1 MQCSCKIANNLLGEF
16 LSTKEQKKIFLIDG
30 SGYMFRAYYAM
41 MRQNLRNSKGTP
53 TGAVLA
59 FTRMLLKVIKD
70 KKPDYAAI
78 AFDRPEPTHRHS
90 IFPKYKANRNAAPE
104 DLVSQIPLIHR
115 VVEILNIPLLVE
127 AGLEADDL
135 LGSLAHEALK
145 EKFEVLLITA
155 DKDFAQLVNE
165 KIRIWDPMKDEEY
178 GPKEIEEKWGIAPD
192 KFIDIQ
198 ALMGDSTDNI
208 PGAPGIGEKTAVS
221 LIQEFGSLDNLLK
234 SVTKVKRPRQKQILE
249 ENKDLILLS
258 RELCRIKCDAEQK
271 NSLEN
276 YRLKDAN
283 IELGREFFI
292 EELEFKN
299 ILEQLPG
306 YESSD
311 SKTTE
316 DTEPL
321 IQKNEKYRK
330 IISKSDLGKL
340 IKTLE
345 KSTSFSIDLETT
357 SLDPKEAEI
366 VGLSLSVSA
375 GEAFYI
381 PVGHKNEPKSEQLS
395 LKLVM
400 KELSPFLLSEEKE
413 KIGQN
418 IKYDISVFRENGYE
432 IKGKI
437 FDTMLASYLILS
449 NRTSHG
455 LDHLAEE
462 YFGISTIKYVD
473 ICGKGAKQISFS
485 EVSIEDATQYASQD
499 ADITFR
505 LAEKMKEQLKEDKLD
520 ELFSDL
526 EIPLLAILLD
536 METTGIRLNVD
547 LLNRM
552 SSKLEVEL
560 EGMTKKIYELAEEE
574 FNINSTVQLRRILF
588 ENLNL
593 PIMKKTKTGASTDI
607 DTLERLSHLHE
618 LPNMILQYRQ
628 LTKLK
633 NTYVDALPRLVYK
646 KTGRIHTHFNQT
658 ITATGR
664 LSSSD
669 PNLQNIPI
677 RTDLGKEIRSAFIP
691 KEGWSIFACDY
702 SQIELRVLA
711 HFTLDPSLVDAFS
724 KGEDVHSTTASA
736 VFGVSLKEVTSEMR
750 RIAKAVNFGIIYG
763 QGAFGLSKTL
773 GIPQSEARS
782 FIEKYF
788 ERFASVPAFVNKIVE
803 EVKEKGYISTLLGR
817 RRYIPDIESRN
828 QNLRRASER
837 TAVNSVIQGSAA
849 DIIKKAMVDI
859 FTKLETENKQTKMLV
874 QVHDE
879 LLFESPRKEL
889 ESSMEFASSEMEN
902 AISLEVPVVVE
913 VHAGKNWGEL
923 K

>member
-1 MQCSCKIANNLLGEF
+1 M
-16 LSTKEQKKIFLIDG
+16 STKEQKRIFLIDG

-41 MRQNLRNSKGTP
+41 MRQNLRNSKGAP

-59 FTRMLLKVIKD
+59 FTRMLLKVIRD
-70 KKPDYAAI
+70 KKPEYVAI

-90 IFPKYKANRNAAPE
+90 IFPEYKANRDAAPE
-104 DLVSQIPLIHR
+104 DLVLQIPLIHR
-115 VVEILNIPLLVE
+115 VVKSLNIPLLVE

-135 LGSLAHEALK
+135 MGSLAKEALK
-145 EKFEVLLITA
+145 DGFEVLLITG

-165 KIRIWDPMKDEEY
+165 KIHIWDPMKDEEY
-178 GPKEIEEKWGIAPD
+178 GPEEIEKKWGISPD

-221 LIQEFGSLDNLLK
+221 LIQEFGNLDSLLN
-234 SVTKVKRPRQKQILE
+234 SIEEVKKPKQKQILE

-271 NSLEN
+271 NPLED
-276 YRLKDAN
+276 YKLKNADM
-283 IELGREFFI
+283 ELAKELLVD
-292 EELEFKN
+292 ELEFKN

-306 YESSD
+306 YKKSD
-311 SKTTE
+311 SKKIE
-316 DTEPL
+316 DTVL
-321 IQKNEKYRK
+321 SIKKNEKYKK
-330 IISKSDLGKL
+330 ITTKTDLEKL
-340 IKTLE
+340 IKILE
-345 KSTSFSIDLETT
+345 KSMSFSIDLETT

-366 VGLSLSVSA
+366 VGLSLSAKSEE
-375 GEAFYI
+375 GFYI
-381 PVGHKNEPKSEQLS
+381 PVGHKNEPKNEQLP
-395 LKLVM
+395 LKFVM
-400 KELSPFLLSEEKE
+400 EKLSPFLLSEEKE

-418 IKYDISVFRENGYE
+418 IKYDISVFRENGFE
-432 IKGKI
+432 VKGTI
-437 FDTMLASYLILS
+437 FDTMLASYLLFS

-462 YFGISTIKYVD
+462 FFGISTIKYVD

-505 LAEKMKEQLKEDKLD
+505 LAENMKEQLKEDQLD

-526 EIPLLAILLD
+526 EIPLLKILLD
-536 METTGIRLNVD
+536 METTGIRLDVS
-547 LLNRM
+547 LLNKM

-560 EGMTKKIYELAEEE
+560 ERMTKKIYELAEEE

-593 PIMKKTKTGASTDI
+593 PIIKKTKTGASTDI
-607 DTLERLSHLHE
+607 DTLEKLAHLHE
-618 LPNMILQYRQ
+618 LPNIILQYRQ

-664 LSSSD
+664 LSSSI

-677 RTDLGKEIRSAFIP
+677 RSDLGKEIRSAFIP
-691 KEGWSIFACDY
+691 KEGWSVFACDY

-711 HFTLDPSLVDAFS
+711 HFTLDPSLIDSFS
-724 KGEDVHSTTASA
+724 RGEDVHSTTASA
-736 VFGVSLKEVTSEMR
+736 VFSVSLEEVTSEMR

-773 GIPQSEARS
+773 GIPQTEARS

-788 ERFASVPAFVNKIVE
+788 ERFSSVPLFVEKVIG

-817 RRYIPDIESRN
+817 RRYIPDIDSRN
-828 QNLRRASER
+828 QNLRKASER

-859 FTKLETENKQTKMLV
+859 FSKLEDEKKQTKMLV

-879 LLFESPRKEL
+879 LLFESPPNEL
-889 ESSMEFASSEMEN
+889 DSSIDFVSREMEN
-902 AISLEVPVVVE
+902 AILLEVPVVVE
-913 VHAGKNWGEL
+913 VHSGRNWGEL

>member
-1 MQCSCKIANNLLGEF
+1 MSP
-16 LSTKEQKKIFLIDG
+16 KEQKRIFLIDG

-41 MRQNLRNSKGTP
+41 IRQNLRNSKGAP

-59 FTRMLLKVIKD
+59 FTRMLLKVIRD
-70 KKPDYAAI
+70 KKPEYAAI

-90 IFPKYKANRNAAPE
+90 IFPEYKANRDAAPE
-104 DLVSQIPLIHR
+104 DLVLQIPLIHR
-115 VVEILNIPLLVE
+115 VVESLNIPLLVE

-135 LGSLAHEALK
+135 LGSLAQEALK
-145 EKFEVLLITA
+145 NEFEVLLITG

-165 KIRIWDPMKDEEY
+165 KIHIWDPMKDEEY
-178 GPKEIEEKWGIAPD
+178 GPQEIENKWGISPD

-221 LIQEFGSLDNLLK
+221 LIQEFGSLDSLLD
-234 SVTKVKRPRQKQILE
+234 SIADVKKPKQKQILE

-258 RELCRIKCDAEQK
+258 RELCRIKCDAEQTNILDDYKLK
-271 NSLEN
+271 NAN
-276 YRLKDAN
+276 LKLAE
-283 IELGREFFI
+283 ELFVD
-292 EELEFKN
+292 ELEFKN

-306 YESSD
+306 YKVSD
-311 SKTTE
+311 SKITE
-316 DTEPL
+316 EKVRS

-330 IISKSDLGKL
+330 ITTKTDLEKL
-340 IKTLE
+340 IKILE
-345 KSTSFSIDLETT
+345 KSMSFSIDLETT

-366 VGLSLSVSA
+366 VGLSLSMSTN
-375 GEAFYI
+375 EAFYI
-381 PVGHKNEPKSEQLS
+381 PVGHKNVPKKEQLS
-395 LKLVM
+395 LKFVM
-400 KELSPFLLSEEKE
+400 EKLSPFLVSEEKE

-418 IKYDISVFRENGYE
+418 IKYDISVFRECGYE
-432 IKGKI
+432 VKGII
-437 FDTMLASYLILS
+437 FDTMLASYLIFS

-485 EVSIEDATQYASQD
+485 EVPIEDATQYACQD

-505 LAEKMKEQLKEDKLD
+505 LAEKMKKQLKEDQLD
-520 ELFSDL
+520 KLFSDL
-526 EIPLLAILLD
+526 EIPLLEILLN
-536 METTGIRLNVD
+536 MESTGIRLNVD
-547 LLNRM
+547 LLDKM
-552 SSKLEVEL
+552 SSKLKVKL
-560 EGMTKKIYELAEEE
+560 EGMTKQIYVLAEEE

-607 DTLERLSHLHE
+607 DTLEKLAHLHE

-633 NTYVDALPRLVYK
+633 NTYTDALPRLVHEE
-646 KTGRIHTHFNQT
+646 TGRIHTHFNQT

-677 RTDLGKEIRSAFIP
+677 RSELGKEIRSAFIP

-711 HFTLDPSLVDAFS
+711 HFTLDPSLVDAFL

-736 VFGVSLKEVTSEMR
+736 VFGVSIEEVTSEMR

-788 ERFASVPAFVNKIVE
+788 ERFSSVPAFVEKV
-803 EVKEKGYISTLLGR
+803 VDQAKEKGYISTLLGR
-817 RRYIPDIESRN
+817 RRYIPDIDSRN
-828 QNLRRASER
+828 QHLRRASER

-859 FTKLETENKQTKMLV
+859 FYKLAKEKKQTKMLV

-879 LLFESPRKEL
+879 LLFESPPNEL
-889 ESSMEFASSEMEN
+889 DSSMDFVSQEMEN
-902 AISLEVPVVVE
+902 AILLEVPVVVE
-913 VHAGKNWGEL
+913 VHSGKNWGEL